1 MERMGPTQSAGHYSL
16 SDYKQALFSASSLL
30 AQKVGAVQT
39 PKPDFSPGNE
49 QFELQAQVEL
59 HNVSK

>member
-16 SDYKQALFSASSLL
+16 SDYRQALLSASSLVS
-30 AQKVGAVQT
+30 QKAGPVQN
-39 PKPDFSPGNE
+39 PKRDLSPGNE
-49 QFELQAQVEL
+49 QFELQAEVEL